1 MKLATLCYLK
11 RDGETLMLLRNKKRN
26 DIHQGKWNGLGGKFE
41 PGETPEECAVR
52 EVEEE
57 SGLRISNPK
66 LCGLLTF
73 PKFKDEE
80 DWYVYVYTADE
91 FDGELCESAEGQ
103 LSWIPDAELLALP
116 LWEGDYSFLPW
127 IEQGRFFS
135 AKFEYKE
142 KKLCDKQ
149 VVFHERSF

>member
-135 AKFEYKE
+135 AKFEYKD